1 MATKVILYEDNDY
14 LRNSIKTL
22 MQWNNDF
29 ELVAAMPD
37 AQTVLV
43 DLNTFNPD
51 VILMDIDM
59 PPSNGIKAVEILRQQ
74 FPDLPVIML
83 TVFDD
88 NENIINALRAG
99 ANGYLLKKDMD
110 QILPAI
116 KDVLN
121 GGAPMTGGV
130 AKKVLNYFAKPTPP
144 INVNIEALTT
154 RETEILNWLT
164 KGYSYKMLAAELL
177 VSVETI
183 RTHLKKIY
191 KKLQVNSATEA
202 IYKSTLSKL

>member
-1 MATKVILYEDNDY
+1 MPTKVILYEDNLY
-14 LRNSIKTL
+14 LRNSIKIL

-37 AQTVLV
+37 AQTILV

-110 QILPAI
+110 QILTAI

-130 AKKVLNYFAKPTPP
+130 AKKILSYFAKPTPP
-144 INVNIEALTT
+144 ISVNIEALTM
-154 RETEILNWLT
+154 RETEILSWLT
-164 KGYSYKMLAAELL
+164 KGYSYKMIAAELL
-177 VSVETI
+177 VSLETI

-191 KKLQVNSATEA
+191 KKLQVSSATEA
-202 IYKSTLSKL
+202 IYKSGLSKL